1 MGDHVERERE
11 HGFTEREKVAE
22 IKEYSLSAV
31 KAVFKISL
39 LHLCTL
45 QTDSRAS
52 RCSSLDSSTWDVVY
66 QQPLAPP
73 EYQNTTS
80 PLWGLWSK
88 TASEIT
94 ISQPPTK
101 IHGCKTKIKHKL
113 PLCANAP
120 ICASESSFW
129 LLPRTNTQTYPHTHM
144 SF

>member
-52 RCSSLDSSTWDVVY
+52 RCSSSDSST
-66 QQPLAPP
+66 
-73 EYQNTTS
+73 
-80 PLWGLWSK
+80 
-88 TASEIT
+88 
-94 ISQPPTK
+94 
-101 IHGCKTKIKHKL
+101 
-113 PLCANAP
+113 
-120 ICASESSFW
+120 
-129 LLPRTNTQTYPHTHM
+129 
-144 SF
+144 